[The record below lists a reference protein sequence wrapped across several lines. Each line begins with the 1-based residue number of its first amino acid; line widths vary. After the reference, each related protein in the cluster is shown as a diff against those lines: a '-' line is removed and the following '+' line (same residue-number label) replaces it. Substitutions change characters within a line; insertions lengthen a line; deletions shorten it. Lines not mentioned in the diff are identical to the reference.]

1 MAITTTEAARL
12 LQVSTREVRRL
23 IAAGDLEAE
32 TIGGIFLLDE
42 ASVRARQRSPV
53 RRGRALAAGT
63 AWAALLEASG
73 ERAGWLDRPT
83 RSRLR
88 SWLGRHPPG
97 EVSAA
102 CRRRAARHDLRVL
115 PTYLDAVMSHSNVI
129 PSGMTVAD
137 TVDADIVMLGDT
149 AREFYCTDQVLN
161 QLRQEY
167 HLGPAGEPNLIV
179 RVPMFHHPQVLARA
193 SMPIAVTAVDLM
205 ASSDA
210 RTRRAGENLLRAAID
225 ENIS

>member
-23 IAAGDLEAE
+23 IAAGDLDSER
-32 TIGGIFLLDE
+32 IGGIFLLDE

-53 RRGRALAAGT
+53 HRGRALAAGT

-102 CRRRAARHDLRVL
+102 CRRRAVRHDLRVL
-115 PTYLDAVMSHSNVI
+115 PIYLDAVMSHSSVI
-129 PSGMTVAD
+129 PSGMTAAAA
-137 TVDADIVMLGDT
+137 VDANIVMVGDT
-149 AREFYCTDQVLN
+149 AREFYCTDEVVN
-161 QLRQEY
+161 QLRHGY
-167 HLGPAGEPNLIV
+167 HLSPAGEPNLIV
-179 RVPMFHHPQVLARA
+179 RVPTFHDPQVLARA
-193 SMPIAVTAVDLM
+193 CMPIAVIAVDLM
-205 ASSDA
+205 ASSDT
-210 RTRRAGENLLRAAID
+210 RTRRAGENLLRAAIE